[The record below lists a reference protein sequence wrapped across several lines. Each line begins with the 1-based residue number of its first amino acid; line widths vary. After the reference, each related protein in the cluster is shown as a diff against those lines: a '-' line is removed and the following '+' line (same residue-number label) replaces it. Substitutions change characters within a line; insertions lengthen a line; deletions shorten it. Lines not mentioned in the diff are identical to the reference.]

1 MGRVAVSFAR
11 HRTGSGRS
19 VGKIFR
25 DTFPEKRHV
34 SIAEEFY
41 QTTLTSI
48 AGAADEDGD
57 NRISEQEFVNVLS
70 KPEAV
75 TALTS
80 LGVDVDA
87 ALDYGW
93 GPRTSSR

>member
-1 MGRVAVSFAR
+1 ML
-11 HRTGSGRS
+11 
-19 VGKIFR
+19 
-25 DTFPEKRHV
+25 P
-34 SIAEEFY
+34 
-41 QTTLTSI
+41 
-48 AGAADEDGD
+48 GAADEDGD

-87 ALDYGW
+87 ALDYGPELSCASYRVLPDSCLLVACEVLAW
-93 GPRTSSR
+93 WRRVLE

>member
-1 MGRVAVSFAR
+1 MQRISPFVVFLRAV
-11 HRTGSGRS
+11 
-19 VGKIFR
+19 
-25 DTFPEKRHV
+25 P
-34 SIAEEFY
+34 
-41 QTTLTSI
+41 
-48 AGAADEDGD
+48 GAADEDGD

-87 ALDYGW
+87 ALDYGPELSCFHVLECARKNACVHTYAHTPPS
-93 GPRTSSR
+93 PRKAFV